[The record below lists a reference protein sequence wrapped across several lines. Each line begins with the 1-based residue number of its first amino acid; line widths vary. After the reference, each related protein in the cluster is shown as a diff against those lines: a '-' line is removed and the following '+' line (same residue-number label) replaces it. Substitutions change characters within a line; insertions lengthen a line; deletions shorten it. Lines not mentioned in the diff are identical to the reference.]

1 MQEVKEESPIQ
12 KGAIEVVVN
21 GEKIQLTGKMEYIFV
36 DLFDA
41 ITFDLS
47 ASNGR
52 AIVTTVNGE
61 DAGYMQK
68 LNNGDVIEIY
78 WEEK

>member
-1 MQEVKEESPIQ
+1 M
-12 KGAIEVVVN
+12 
-21 GEKIQLTGKMEYIFV
+21 

-41 ITFDLS
+41 ITFDLN

-61 DAGYMQK
+61 DASYMQK

>member
-1 MQEVKEESPIQ
+1 MCQSQRRAIQ
-12 KGAIEVVVN
+12 VDVN
-21 GEKIQLTGKMEYIFV
+21 GNEILLTGKREYNFV

-41 ITFDLS
+41 ITFDLN

-61 DAGYMQK
+61 DASYMQK